1 MTRAYPEMLLP
12 DVRSLLADMLD
23 YAVGD
28 VGEDADFFFGLFAA
42 SDSARRIERGDRAV
56 VMGQSGIELA
66 RRILRDKAGR
76 RRLPPARQILGRTPV
91 YWCGWI
97 MAFYQWHSNRTFL
110 EILQA
115 LPPSIVVQMYPTC
128 HEAPEER
135 FAEMA
140 DALVLKRFPDT
151 RLKRIRSA
159 YGCSQSQLAAYS
171 GVGIRSIQ
179 MYEQRRKNIN
189 RAAGDTLRALSRALG
204 CDIDAILEP

>member
-1 MTRAYPEMLLP
+1 MRAYPETLLP
-12 DVRSLLADMLD
+12 NARSLLADMLD

-28 VGEDADFFFGLFAA
+28 AGEDIDFFFGLFAA
-42 SDSARRIERGDRAV
+42 SDYARRIERGDRTV
-56 VMGQSGIELA
+56 LTGQSGVELA
-66 RRILRDKAGR
+66 RRILQEKAGR
-76 RRLPPARQILGRTPV
+76 RRLPPARQIFGRTPV
-91 YWCGWI
+91 YWSGWI
-97 MAFYQWHSNRTFL
+97 TAFYQWHSNRTFL
-110 EILQA
+110 EILEA
-115 LPPSIVVQMYPTC
+115 LPPSVVVQAYPTF

-140 DALVLKRFPDT
+140 DAMVRKRFPDT

-179 MYEQRRKNIN
+179 MYEQRRKDIN
-189 RAAGDTLRALSRALG
+189 RAAGETLRALSRALG